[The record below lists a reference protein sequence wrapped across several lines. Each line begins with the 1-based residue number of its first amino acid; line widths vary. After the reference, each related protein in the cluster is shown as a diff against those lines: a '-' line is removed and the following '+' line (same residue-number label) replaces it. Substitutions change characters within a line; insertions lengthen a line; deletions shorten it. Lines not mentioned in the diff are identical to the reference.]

1 LAVDTRRGSWLL
13 AEPLIAA
20 LLWGGVFAAAKIGL
34 REIPLL
40 SFIAAR
46 LLIATALL
54 LLIAGGAGWL
64 RGARPRWRDLVGA
77 GLAQTSFQLMLLI
90 GIAQTSAALSAILLA
105 TAPLLTAAWLG
116 ITGKERLVGRQ
127 WLGLGLGL
135 AGVVL
140 LVGADGLSGSGTI
153 VGNLV
158 AFGAAVT
165 WAWYGLAIGP
175 LARSIGAVPASA
187 ATVGMAALVLLPF
200 GLSQA
205 STVDWS
211 QISPGAWAGLLY
223 GAILGLVAATALW
236 VRSVQRYGTQVTMNY
251 GYVEPVAA
259 IIIAAVLLG
268 ELLRPVQG
276 VGAVLA
282 LLGVYL
288 ASTPP
293 KRS

>member
-1 LAVDTRRGSWLL
+1 M
-13 AEPLIAA
+13 
-20 LLWGGVFAAAKIGL
+20 

-46 LLIATALL
+46 LVIATVLL
-54 LLIAGGAGWL
+54 LVIGGGVGWL
-64 RGARPRWRDLVGA
+64 RAGRLAWRDLLTA
-77 GLAQTSFQLMLLI
+77 GLAQTSFQVMLLI

-105 TAPLLTAAWLG
+105 TAPLLTGAWLG
-116 ITGKERLVGRQ
+116 LTGKERLVGRQ

-135 AGVVL
+135 AGVAL
-140 LVGADGLSGSGTI
+140 LVGADGLSGSGTL

-175 LARSIGAVPASA
+175 LARGIGAVPASA
-187 ATVGMAALVLLPF
+187 ATVGMATLILLPF

-205 STVDWS
+205 SSVDWS
-211 QISPGAWAGLLY
+211 QISLGAWLGLLY

-236 VRSVQRYGTQVTMNY
+236 VRSVQRYGTQLTMNY
-251 GYVEPVAA
+251 GYLEPVAA

-282 LLGVYL
+282 LVGVYL

-293 KRS
+293 GERR